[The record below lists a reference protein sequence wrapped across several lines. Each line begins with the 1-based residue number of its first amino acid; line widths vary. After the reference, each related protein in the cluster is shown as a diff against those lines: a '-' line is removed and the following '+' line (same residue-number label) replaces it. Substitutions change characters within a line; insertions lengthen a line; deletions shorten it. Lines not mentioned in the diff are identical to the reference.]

1 MATDENFSF
10 AESALRAARNGEP
23 VRPVAQAPGIKA
35 PRPKRIK
42 FTLGSSSELPA
53 VAGGSGFDP
62 YNSAGGLDRKPAWD
76 RVTKR

>member
-1 MATDENFSF
+1 MDCGSGVAG
-10 AESALRAARNGEP
+10 AAG
-23 VRPVAQAPGIKA
+23 AA
-35 PRPKRIK
+35 
-42 FTLGSSSELPA
+42 GSA